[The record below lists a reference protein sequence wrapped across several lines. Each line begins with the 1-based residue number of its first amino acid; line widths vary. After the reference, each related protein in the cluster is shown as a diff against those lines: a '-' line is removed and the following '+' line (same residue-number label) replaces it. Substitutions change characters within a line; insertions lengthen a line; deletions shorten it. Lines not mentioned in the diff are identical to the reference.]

1 MVALGGRGGAD
12 GRDLGFR
19 EIFTAAVVGIL
30 PADRNF
36 PVYDGWAGGLIG
48 CATAGIAHSGGSP
61 FPYLSHNRESSPP
74 VPSSL
79 FEPPAADARPRQK
92 PHRPVRDRVAGAVR
106 SARLRRFPA
115 RRVFRPD

>member
-1 MVALGGRGGAD
+1 MAALGGRGGTD

-36 PVYDGWAGGLIG
+36 PVYDGWAGRIIG
-48 CATAGIAHSGGSP
+48 SGSRGIAHSRGSH
-61 FPYLSHNRESSPP
+61 FPYLSHNMESSPP

-92 PHRPVRDRVAGAVR
+92 PHRSVRDRVAGVVR
-106 SARLRRFPA
+106 PARLQRFPA